1 MILIYI
7 QAIAQDYV
15 SLLRER
21 PTIIRNILLQLRDY
35 PDEVYIIHCSMGKD
49 RTGVVFAI
57 LLILAG
63 VSEETVSEE
72 YILSRLALEPL
83 FPRIFALVQQTAP
96 GGTSETDCRQIAK
109 EAIKT
114 R

>member
-1 MILIYI
+1 MVLIYL

-21 PTIIRNILLQLRDY
+21 PNIIRKILLQIRDY
-35 PDEVYIIHCSMGKD
+35 PNEVYLIHCSMGKD

-72 YILSRLALEPL
+72 YSLSGAALEPL
-83 FPRIFALVQQTAP
+83 LPRIFALAQQMAP
-96 GGTSETDCRQIAK
+96 GGTSQTDCHLIAK
-109 EAIKT
+109 EATKT